1 MRGAE
6 LFTLHGHSAGPIT
19 AGVALNMRISSDT
32 QSQIFVGSE
41 KEGSSTNS
49 SLDQSSNTGLSGP
62 GALMIGNSGRG
73 VSFGEIRSSDHTPL
87 ANAPAEATPDSI
99 TNLFTLIKRMLD
111 SLGTAE
117 LGQPDEF
124 EIPQTFDALPP
135 QSNIPGEGSQGIGKA
150 GNIGEASA
158 LGCPQG
164 TNLGNTEQVQSASSY
179 EFLDNCKYSA
189 PEDLKKF
196 EPMVANLP
204 ADAQEQAEKELNR
217 PIAAAKL
224 AAEGGEFA
232 PQAKAFID
240 ANPAMAAAADVGKH
254 GGQADGKTTD
264 GDYKALA
271 ENLEKARDAGAK
283 DVSQYRKDH
292 PDADPQSLHMV
303 ISAALL
309 RANEPIIK
317 CAAPKQATADDERVD
332 KFTDTEDLK
341 SLGNNPGLSGLLKNS
356 ATMFSQPGFSDLL
369 DQGGMEGKELAKK
382 SADGNIS
389 SRNIDEWIKKQAPT
403 NGGEFAK
410 MMSSAATL
418 NATAG
423 VDISS
428 LNEDVFHNADA
439 YSGQQKAAVMV
450 KLQKTLESVQAG
462 QDLRKTDK
470 TQTALQDKIAQLQG
484 DKDVQEFLNQA
495 IPTNEATLIDSD
507 PALRETVNKRYES
520 LSTGSALDRDMQADR
535 DAASKDKDGKPIK
548 NLKTP
553 DYSGSLVSLSAELRL
568 QSDLRGPTG
577 KVPSASQIIAGRED
591 LSTELQRSYLV
602 NFAQGGKINEG
613 MREGGAKPGEVLS
626 DVDQQKAAYDAVLP
640 REITQVSQDAYTDAM
655 LAALKTT
662 KAGVNMI
669 RGFKDA
675 TAGLG
680 NKDPMDI
687 TAQDLKAAADKRAT
701 TALDAKDAAGAGLR
715 AAGGIY
721 AMTSVSSLLAQGKD
735 ADASKAIYDSV
746 RGGGTAAR
754 VGYDVATKASHT
766 GGEIAGKVA
775 GRAVGAIAGRV
786 AGMAA
791 ADAVASAVPV
801 VGWIADAAMSIG
813 FGIKAIIDA
822 VHKKQDQKAFDHN
835 VDPTLNQFGIPKAH

>member
-1 MRGAE
+1 
-6 LFTLHGHSAGPIT
+6 
-19 AGVALNMRISSDT
+19 MRISSDS
-32 QSQIFVGSE
+32 QSQIFASGQ
-41 KEGSSTNS
+41 KEGPSTNP
-49 SLDQSSNTGLSGP
+49 SLDQSSNIGFSAP
-62 GALMIGNSGRG
+62 GALIIGNSGRG
-73 VSFGEIRSSDHTPL
+73 VSFGEGCLSDHMPL

-99 TNLFTLIKRMLD
+99 TNLLTLIKRMLD

-117 LGQPDEF
+117 LGQLGELGK
-124 EIPQTFDALPP
+124 PQASDALPL
-135 QSNIPGEGSQGIGKA
+135 QSNSPGEGPHCA
-150 GNIGEASA
+150 GNAGDIGPASA
-158 LGCPQG
+158 LGGSRG
-164 TNLGNTEQVQSASSY
+164 TNLGNTRQAQPASSS
-179 EFLDNCKYSA
+179 EFLDDCKYST

-204 ADAQEQAEKELNR
+204 AEAREQAEKELNR

-232 PQAKAFID
+232 QQAKAFID

-254 GGQADGKTTD
+254 GGQADGKTTG

-271 ENLEKARDAGAK
+271 DSLEKARDAGAK
-283 DVSQYRKDH
+283 DVSRYCKDH

-317 CAAPKQATADDERVD
+317 YAAPKQATGHDENGD

-341 SLGNNPGLSGLLKNS
+341 SLSNNPGLSGLLKNS

-389 SRNIDEWIKKQAPT
+389 SRNIDEWIRKQAPT
-403 NGGEFAK
+403 NGGEFAT

-428 LNEDVFHNADA
+428 LNEDVFNNADV
-439 YSGQQKAAVMV
+439 YSGEQKAAVMV

-462 QDLRKTDK
+462 HDLRKTDK
-470 TQTALQDKIAQLQG
+470 TQTALQGKIAQLQG
-484 DKDVQEFLNQA
+484 DKDVQEFLNKA
-495 IPTNEATLIDSD
+495 IPANEATLIDSD

-520 LSTGSALDRDMQADR
+520 LTTGSALDKDMQADR
-535 DAASKDKDGKPIK
+535 DAAIKDKDGKPVK
-548 NLKTP
+548 NPKTP

-568 QSDLRGPTG
+568 HSDLRGPTG
-577 KVPSASQIIAGRED
+577 NVPSASQVIAGRQD
-591 LSTELQRSYLV
+591 LSTELQRSYQV
-602 NFAQGGKINEG
+602 NFAQGGKIKEG
-613 MREGGAKPGEVLS
+613 VREGGAKPDEVLS

-640 REITQVSQDAYTDAM
+640 GEIAQVSQDAYTDAT

-662 KAGVNMI
+662 KAGVSML
-669 RGFKDA
+669 RDFKDA

-680 NKDPMDI
+680 NKDPMNI

-701 TALDAKDAAGAGLR
+701 TALGAKEAAGGGLR

-791 ADAVASAVPV
+791 ANAVASAVPV